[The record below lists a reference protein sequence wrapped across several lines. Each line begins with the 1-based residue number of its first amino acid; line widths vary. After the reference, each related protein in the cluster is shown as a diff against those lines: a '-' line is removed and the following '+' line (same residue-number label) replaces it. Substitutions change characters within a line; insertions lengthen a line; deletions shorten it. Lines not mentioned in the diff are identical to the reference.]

1 MPETGIIVQA
11 LKKSLRASSITYAD
25 IASALELSESSV
37 KRLFSEQDFS
47 LKRLD
52 QICQL
57 MNIEISDLMD
67 QLGREQKSIDQLTLP
82 QEELL
87 VSDLKLL
94 VVAICTINH
103 WTFNE
108 IIARYSIEKTEAI
121 QYLAKLDKLKLIEL
135 LPNNRIKLLI
145 SPHFSWIKNG
155 PIQRYF
161 ESQVQTDFMNSSF
174 NNKGELRVFTTGMLS
189 RNSNAILNKRMERLA
204 QEFRQFHDDDK
215 SLPLDERFGSSM
227 VLAIRPW
234 ELAAFESLRRKQ
246 DLREF

>member
-1 MPETGIIVQA
+1 MSETGIIVQA

-25 IASALELSESSV
+25 IASTLELSESSV
-37 KRLFSEQDFS
+37 KRLFSEHDFS

-57 MNIEISDLMD
+57 MNMGISDLME
-67 QLGREQKSIDQLTLP
+67 QLNNDNQSIDQLVLA

-108 IIARYSIEKTEAI
+108 IIARYNIEKTEAI
-121 QYLAKLDKLKLIEL
+121 QYLARLDKLKLIEL
-135 LPNNRIKLLI
+135 LPNNKIKLLI

-161 ESQVQTDFMNSSF
+161 ESQVQTDFMNSRF
-174 NNKGELRVFTTGMLS
+174 NKKGELRVFTTGMLS
-189 RNSNAILNKRMERLA
+189 RNSNTIMNKRMEKLA
-204 QEFRQFHDDDK
+204 QEFRQFHDEDK
-215 SLPLDERFGSSM
+215 NLPLDERFGSSM